1 MSHVDEANDY
11 RLATD
16 GAVEVAAPEAP
27 CGDCVFAR
35 MWLADARR
43 LQDALKEDA
52 VSLAEIVEWCRQQE
66 DDHATQ

>member
-1 MSHVDEANDY
+1 MSSYVAAANDT
-11 RLATD
+11 RMATD

-43 LQDALKEDA
+43 LQD
-52 VSLAEIVEWCRQQE
+52 R
-66 DDHATQ
+66 